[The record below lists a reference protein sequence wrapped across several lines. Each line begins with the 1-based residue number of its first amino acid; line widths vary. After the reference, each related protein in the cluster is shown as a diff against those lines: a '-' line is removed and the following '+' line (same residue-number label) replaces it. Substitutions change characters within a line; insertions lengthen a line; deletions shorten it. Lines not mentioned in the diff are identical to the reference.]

1 MTGRDLITK
10 LLNYDLDADVVF
22 EMIFDDGG
30 EPVICEVND
39 VLQLLPDPNDEDS
52 FPLIILTENVETPEL
67 DFNLN

>member
-1 MTGRDLITK
+1 MIARDLITK
-10 LLNYDLDADVVF
+10 LLNYDLDTDVVF

-39 VLQLLPDPNDEDS
+39 VIQLLPDPNDENS
-52 FPLIILTENVETPEL
+52 FPLIILTEEMKTPEL